1 VLHEDG
7 ALVGGT
13 VVLTARIEA
22 ITPPDEIY
30 LSPSAWLAVNQ
41 AEVRTAPVGSFAL
54 KGFGEPVPIY
64 RVEQTHRRASLP
76 TSTSSSRICVTSA
89 G

>member
-1 VLHEDG
+1 M
-7 ALVGGT
+7 A
-13 VVLTARIEA
+13 LTARIEA

-41 AEVRTAPVGSFAL
+41 AEVRTTSVGSFAL

-64 RVEQTHRRASLP
+64 RIEQVRAE
-76 TSTSSSRICVTSA
+76 SSSPVRRVKGWQVPA
-89 G
+89 GTRACGR